1 LSFPTRGLTAAPR
14 NDKWN
19 QSSGFHI
26 RRPFPPRSGYS
37 IPHGTVAGLSP
48 FSCHIRLPEG
58 SAFGART
65 MERPNKYSEAE
76 RERIERKEDNVVVN
90 SDESFPASDPP
101 SFNPGVTGAPQTK
114 KKKK

>member
-1 LSFPTRGLTAAPR
+1 
-14 NDKWN
+14 
-19 QSSGFHI
+19 
-26 RRPFPPRSGYS
+26 
-37 IPHGTVAGLSP
+37 
-48 FSCHIRLPEG
+48 
-58 SAFGART
+58 